1 MPMVESKTEGEAH
14 RLEPSG
20 RGRAAR
26 WLLRRM
32 GRSAIAITA
41 IAALL
46 LAGGFVWFLWSLPAD
61 EIVLLRDADGIV
73 VLTGGASRISDA
85 IELLAA
91 GRGKRLLISGA
102 NRATTSGEISRLNPE
117 YGRIVSCC
125 VDFDRSL
132 NTLGNAIET
141 KHWAESRGFHSLI
154 VVTSNYHMPRAIAEI
169 AHQLP
174 DVALLPFPVI
184 AEKLHAEPWWTHGTM
199 MKLMLSEYLKYV
211 VARMRIRF
219 DPASTARAA
228 AAAPPAGLAQ
238 ASFSL
243 AQSRKPSR
251 LERFCP
257 SCS

>member
-1 MPMVESKTEGEAH
+1 MPMVQSKTGGGGGAH

-20 RGRAAR
+20 RGCAVCR
-26 WLLRRM
+26 LLRRM
-32 GRSAIAITA
+32 GRSLIAICA
-41 IAALL
+41 LAALL
-46 LAGGFVWFLWSLPAD
+46 LAAGFGWFLWSLPDD
-61 EIVLLRDADGIV
+61 EIVLQRDADGIV
-73 VLTGGASRISDA
+73 VLTGGPSRIADA

-141 KHWAESRGFHSLI
+141 KRWAESRGFRSLI

-219 DPASTARAA
+219 DSPATARAA
-228 AAAPPAGLAQ
+228 EAPQTTPARA
-238 ASFSL
+238 SL
-243 AQSRKPSR
+243 AWRQSVNHVD
-251 LERFCP
+251 
-257 SCS
+257 